1 MSLGFYTYLGAA
13 LGFGFLALLLLFSW
27 RSSVQGRLF
36 TVVVSISAIWAGLA
50 AIWTVDGLIL
60 GRGYPV
66 FEILRNIAWYVL
78 LLRLLEP
85 AAEHNP
91 TYQRFLHWALPLS
104 TGFGVL
110 LLAGEWLST
119 TLAASFPAS
128 QTTPALLAG
137 HVLLAIIGLSI
148 VEQLFRNTSAS
159 HRWTIK
165 YLYIAAGGMFAYDLY
180 LYADALLF
188 HEIDRRLWE
197 ARGIISLAAVPLLAV
212 AAARNR
218 DWSLNIFVSRDIV
231 LNSTAILGGG
241 LYLLVMAGAGHYL
254 REFGGDWGQLTQ
266 ALFFSLAV
274 VLLAVVLFSGQL
286 RARTRVFLGKHFY
299 KNKYDYR
306 REWLHLTGALSGTT
320 ENSDSLEAT
329 IRVLA
334 DIVDARAGMLWLYDD
349 RGRFENVAGWNIER
363 VDAAEA
369 ADSGLV
375 SFLEKKFY
383 VINITEVDTQPGE
396 YEGLELPVW
405 LAAVPRGWLIV
416 PLASMKS
423 LTGFVVLANPL
434 VTRSINWED
443 RDLLFTAGRQIASH
457 LAVLK
462 TTDAL
467 AQARQFEVFNRLSA
481 YMVHDLKNI
490 AAELE
495 LVARNADK
503 HRQDPEFI
511 EDALDTV
518 ATASGDIQRLLAA
531 LRDRRVDSEKQ
542 AIVDLDKLVREVA
555 AGMQDLSPAPGVR
568 ETSGDCRVI
577 AEKGRL
583 VKVLTHLI
591 DNARQATSAS
601 GVIELRVRN
610 SGSMGIIEIRDDG
623 QGMTADFVRNRLFR
637 PFDTTRGN
645 AGMGIGMYESREFIR
660 QLGGDIQVESESGK
674 GTSIS
679 LLIPAAAAGAEQEYG
694 AA

>member
-1 MSLGFYTYLGAA
+1 MSLGFYSYLGAA

-27 RSSVQGRLF
+27 RSSVQGRLL
-36 TVVVSISAIWAGLA
+36 TVVVSISAVWGGLA
-50 AIWTVDGLIL
+50 ATWAVDGATV
-60 GRGYPV
+60 GRGYLV
-66 FEILRNIAWYVL
+66 FEILRAIAWYVL
-78 LLRLLEP
+78 LLKLLEP
-85 AAEHNP
+85 AAERNP
-91 TYQRFLHWALPLS
+91 SYQRFLHRALPLS

-110 LLAGEWLST
+110 LLAGEWWSAS
-119 TLAASFPAS
+119 LAAPVPAG
-128 QTTPALLAG
+128 QTAPAWLAG
-137 HVLLAIIGLSI
+137 HVVLAIIGLSI
-148 VEQLFRNTSAS
+148 IEQLYRNTAAS
-159 HRWTIK
+159 HRWAIK
-165 YLYIAAGGMFAYDLY
+165 YLYIGAGGMFAYDLY

-188 HEIDRRLWE
+188 HGIDRTLWE
-197 ARGIISLAAVPLLAV
+197 ARGVVNLAAVPLLAV

-241 LYLLVMAGAGHYL
+241 LYLLVMAGAGYYL
-254 REFGGDWGQLTQ
+254 REFGGDWGRLVQT
-266 ALFFSLAV
+266 LFFSLAV
-274 VLLAVVLFSGQL
+274 VLLMVVLFSDQL
-286 RARTRVFLGKHFY
+286 RARMRVFFGKHFY

-306 REWLHLTGALSGTT
+306 REWLRLTGILSDTT
-320 ENSDSLEAT
+320 ENSVSLEAA

-334 DIVDARAGMLWLYDD
+334 DIVDARAGMLWLRDD
-349 RGRFENVAGWNIER
+349 RGHFENVAGWKIER
-363 VDAAEA
+363 VDEMES

-375 SFLEKKFY
+375 RFLGSKSY
-383 VINITEVDTQPGE
+383 VINLAELDTRPSE

-405 LAAVPRGWLIV
+405 LAALPRGWLIV
-416 PLASMKS
+416 PLAGMKS

-443 RDLLFTAGRQIASH
+443 RDLLLTAGRQVASH

-490 AAELE
+490 AGELE

-503 HRQDPEFI
+503 HRQNPDFI

-518 ATASGDIQRLLAA
+518 ATASGDIQRLLTA
-531 LRDRRVDSEKQ
+531 LRDKRVDSEKQ
-542 AIVDLDKLVREVA
+542 VVVDLDKLVREMA

-568 ETSGDCRVI
+568 ETSGNCMII

-583 VKVLTHLI
+583 ENVLTHLI
-591 DNARQATSAS
+591 DNARQATSAN
-601 GVIELRVRN
+601 GVIELRVHN
-610 SGSMGIIEIRDDG
+610 TGSMGVIEIRDDG
-623 QGMTADFVRNRLFR
+623 LGMTADFVRNRLFR

-660 QLGGDIQVESESGK
+660 QLGGDIQVESEPGK
-674 GTSIS
+674 GTRIS
-679 LLIPAAAAGAEQEYG
+679 LRIPIAAAGAEPGYG

>member
-1 MSLGFYTYLGAA
+1 MNLGFYSYLGAA

-27 RSSVQGRLF
+27 RSSVQGRLL

-50 AIWTVDGLIL
+50 AGRAVDGLTL
-60 GRGYPV
+60 GRAYLV
-66 FEILRNIAWYVL
+66 FEILRSIAWYVL
-78 LLRLLEP
+78 LLKLLEP
-85 AAEHNP
+85 AAERNP
-91 TYQRFLHWALPLS
+91 TYRRFLRWALPLS

-110 LLAGEWLST
+110 LLAGEWGAT
-119 TLAASFPAS
+119 TLAAPFLAG
-128 QTTPALLAG
+128 QVTPVWLAG

-148 VEQLFRNTSAS
+148 IEQLYRNTAAS
-159 HRWTIK
+159 HRWAIK
-165 YLYIAAGGMFAYDLY
+165 YLYIGAGGIFAYDLY

-188 HEIDRRLWE
+188 HGIDRTLWE
-197 ARGIISLAAVPLLAV
+197 ARGVINLVAVPLLAV

-218 DWSLNIFVSRDIV
+218 DWSLSIFVSRDIV
-231 LNSTAILGGG
+231 LNSTAILAGG
-241 LYLLVMAGAGHYL
+241 LYLLVMAGAGYYL
-254 REFGGDWGQLTQ
+254 REFGGGWGQLVR

-286 RARTRVFLGKHFY
+286 RARMRMFLGKHFY

-306 REWLHLTGALSGTT
+306 REWLRLTGALSGTA
-320 ENSDSLEAT
+320 ENSASLKAA

-334 DIVDARAGMLWLYDD
+334 ELVDARAGMLWLHGDQ
-349 RGRFENVAGWNIER
+349 GRFENVAAWNLKP
-363 VDAAEA
+363 VDETEA
-369 ADSGLV
+369 GDSGLV
-375 SFLEKKFY
+375 GFLENKSY
-383 VINITEVDTQPGE
+383 VINLTELDTRPGE
-396 YEGLELPVW
+396 YDGLELPVW

-416 PLASMKS
+416 PLAGMKS

-443 RDLLFTAGRQIASH
+443 RDLLLTAGRQVASH

-503 HRQDPEFI
+503 HRQNPEFI
-511 EDALDTV
+511 DDALDTV

-531 LRDRRVDSEKQ
+531 LRDKRVDSEKQ
-542 AIVDLDKLVREVA
+542 VVVDLDKLVRDVA
-555 AGMQDLSPAPGVR
+555 AGMQGLSPAPGVR
-568 ETSGDCRVI
+568 ETSGNCRVI
-577 AEKGRL
+577 AEQGRL
-583 VKVLTHLI
+583 EKVLTHLI
-591 DNARQATSAS
+591 DNARLATSAS

-610 SGSMGIIEIRDDG
+610 TGSMGVIEIRDDG

-660 QLGGDIQVESESGK
+660 QLGGDIQVESEPGK
-674 GTSIS
+674 GTIIS
-679 LLIPAAAAGAEQEYG
+679 LRIPAAAAGTQQDYG
-694 AA
+694 VA

>member
-1 MSLGFYTYLGAA
+1 MNLGYYSYLGAA
-13 LGFGFLALLLLFSW
+13 AGFGFLTLLLLFSW
-27 RSSVQGRLF
+27 RSSVQGRLL
-36 TVVVSISAIWAGLA
+36 TIAVLTSAVWAGVAAGISTGVDSLA
-50 AIWTVDGLIL
+50 SAAQIA
-60 GRGYPV
+60 
-66 FEILRNIAWYVL
+66 EILRYIAWYVFL
-78 LLRLLEP
+78 LKLLEP
-85 AAEHNP
+85 AAEQNP
-91 TYQRFLHWALPLS
+91 SYRQYLRWALLAS
-104 TGFGVL
+104 TGFGLVALIWVL
-110 LLAGEWLST
+110 VATYLLSSIHGQQMVPVVIT
-119 TLAASFPAS
+119 V
-128 QTTPALLAG
+128 
-137 HVLLAIIGLSI
+137 HVLLAIVGLSLI
-148 VEQLFRNTSAS
+148 EQLFRNTEAG
-159 HRWTIK
+159 HRWAIK
-165 YLYIAAGGMFAYDLY
+165 YLYIGAGGMFAYDLY

-188 HEIDRRLWE
+188 HGVDRTLWE
-197 ARGIISLAAVPLLAV
+197 ARGVINLAAVPLLAI

-241 LYLLVMAGAGHYL
+241 LYLLVMAGAGYYL
-254 REFGGDWGQLTQ
+254 REFGGDWGRLVQ

-274 VLLAVVLFSGQL
+274 VLLVVVLFSGQL
-286 RARTRVFLGKHFY
+286 RARMRVFFGKHFY

-306 REWLHLTGALSGTT
+306 REWLRLTGTLSSTT
-320 ENSDSLEAT
+320 ESSASLEAA

-363 VDAAEA
+363 VDETETG
-369 ADSGLV
+369 DSGLV
-375 SFLEKKFY
+375 GFLENKSY
-383 VINITEVDTQPGE
+383 VINITELDTSPGE
-396 YEGLELPVW
+396 YEGLELPKW

-416 PLASMKS
+416 PLAGMKS

-443 RDLLFTAGRQIASH
+443 RDLLLTAARQVASH

-467 AQARQFEVFNRLSA
+467 TQARQFEVFNRLSA

-503 HRQDPEFI
+503 HRQNPEFI
-511 EDALDTV
+511 DDALDTV
-518 ATASGDIQRLLAA
+518 ATASGDIQRLLTA
-531 LRDRRVDSEKQ
+531 LRDKRVDLGKPVV
-542 AIVDLDKLVREVA
+542 VDLDKLVREVA
-555 AGMQDLSPAPGVR
+555 TGMQDQSPAPVVR
-568 ETSGDCRVI
+568 ETSGECRVI
-577 AEKGRL
+577 AEQGRL
-583 VKVLTHLI
+583 ENVLTHLI

-601 GVIELRVRN
+601 GVIELRLRN
-610 SGSMGIIEIRDDG
+610 SGSMGVIEIRDDG
-623 QGMTADFVRNRLFR
+623 HGMTADFVRNRLFR

-660 QLGGDIQVESESGK
+660 QLGGDIQVESEPGK
-674 GTSIS
+674 GTIIS
-679 LLIPAAAAGAEQEYG
+679 LRIPAAAAGAEQDYG